1 MFDNQSPTSSVNLV
15 RVRKVTKNFHRV
27 HALQGIDLDIHEK
40 EIFGLLG
47 PNGAGKTTL
56 VRILLG
62 LIRPTSGEVRVFGIN
77 PEEDPLD
84 VRAMTGYVMQE
95 TALDLYLSGRENVE
109 LQAALYNLPFSGIQG
124 RVKEALSWSG
134 LSDEADRL
142 VLHYSGGMRR
152 RLDLAMS
159 TLNKP
164 RLLILDEPTL
174 GLDPYSRRQLWE
186 LVWRMK
192 ESGVSILLTT
202 HYLEEANELC
212 DRVCIID
219 FGKVVGLGT
228 PEELKRK
235 TVSEMHRLTIRFR
248 EPPVFE
254 RLELPLPAEVHG
266 REAIFKGAPEQ
277 LWETVGI
284 LQQRYPGNITEIAY
298 SQPTLDDVFLKL
310 TGPKT
315 GKVEPQL
322 E

>member
-1 MFDNQSPTSSVNLV
+1 
-15 RVRKVTKNFHRV
+15 
-27 HALQGIDLDIHEK
+27 
-40 EIFGLLG
+40 
-47 PNGAGKTTL
+47 
-56 VRILLG
+56 
-62 LIRPTSGEVRVFGIN
+62 
-77 PEEDPLD
+77 
-84 VRAMTGYVMQE
+84 MTGYVMQE
-95 TALDLYLSGRENVE
+95 TALDLYLSGRENLE
-109 LQAALYNLPFSGIQG
+109 LQAALYNLPFSSIQG

-134 LSDEADRL
+134 LSDEANRL